1 MKVEREVFGKNSV
14 LENIVQK
21 AFVAGPEP
29 DGVVGE
35 VGVGPVG
42 AEINQKEG
50 HVVAHFV

>member
-35 VGVGPVG
+35 VGVGTVG
-42 AEINQKEG
+42 AEINKKEG
-50 HVVAHFV
+50 HAVAHFV

>member
-1 MKVEREVFGKNSV
+1 VKVEREVFGKNSV

-50 HVVAHFV
+50 HAVAHFV

>member
-1 MKVEREVFGKNSV
+1 MKVEREVLGKNSV

-50 HVVAHFV
+50 HAVAHFV